1 MGLII
6 LRGENIIS
14 ITAEAPPV
22 NQSRKSEVAPS
33 GPGKTIPITRMGAV
47 PIQTIGQA
55 PNLNQPLKGLGQ
67 PK

>member
-1 MGLII
+1 MLGLII

-47 PIQTIGQA
+47 PIQTIG
-55 PNLNQPLKGLGQ
+55 
-67 PK
+67 